1 MEHASATQKGGKQSM
16 KAKTLS
22 TIALLVVLSLLV
34 TQCGP
39 TPEPQT
45 IIQTVEVEK
54 KVVET
59 VEVEK
64 QVIETVEVEKTVIE
78 EKIVEVTAVPAPK
91 VPEGTLTMALS
102 TFPNSIDRPQAA
114 ERQASNT
121 SQQMW
126 DSLLWVNE
134 EGELEPALA
143 ESYEISDDGTEYTFH
158 LRDDVVFHNGEP
170 FNADSVVFTWERAA
184 NADYEYSYYFTNAES
199 VEKIDDY
206 TVKVTTPEPDALF
219 LRLMADYWAM
229 IPPGYYEEV
238 GEEGFVEHPIGT
250 GPFMFV
256 EWVKGDHI
264 TMEANPNYWREGV
277 PKVQNLVFRP
287 IPESS
292 TRVAAIQTGEVDVVG
307 RLSSEEA
314 QSLLGVPNVKVIR
327 YPSTRIY
334 YIAFNNLTTGEGQ
347 PTEDPLVRQA
357 MNYAVDVDAIADALF
372 DGFAQ
377 RATGY
382 VAEGEMGYGV
392 VEPFG
397 YDPDKARELLAEA
410 GYPDGFAMDFACPAG
425 AYIFFEQVCE
435 AVQGYLGDV
444 GIETELEIME
454 SGQYWDLEAE
464 KQLPP
469 LFGDSW
475 SSTLGEAY
483 NRLLGALG
491 GWDASYSSWSDPKID
506 EMLEQ
511 ISQAIDFE
519 ERKKLYEDLQV
530 YMQEDPPF
538 IYLYQLMTFEA
549 ISTRVQNYTPRGA
562 EDYFLMNTW
571 VITEE

>member
-1 MEHASATQKGGKQSM
+1 MRT
-16 KAKTLS
+16 KAFSLIT
-22 TIALLVVLSLLV
+22 LLVLLSLLV
-34 TQCGP
+34 TTCGG
-39 TPEPQT
+39 TAEPQT
-45 IIQTVEVEK
+45 IVETVEVEK
-54 KVVET
+54 TVVET

-64 QVIETVEVEKTVIE
+64 QVVETVVETVVE
-78 EKIVEVTAVPAPK
+78 EKVVEVTAVPAPEG
-91 VPEGTLTMALS
+91 PEGTLTMALA

-114 ERQASNT
+114 ERNASNA

-134 EGELEPALA
+134 EGDLEPALA
-143 ESYEISDDGTEYTFH
+143 ERYDISEDGTEYTFY

-170 FNADSVVFTWERAA
+170 FNADSVVLTWERAA
-184 NADYEYSYYFTNAES
+184 NADYEYSYYFTNADS

-206 TVKVTTPEPDALF
+206 TVKVTTPEPDSTF

-229 IPPGYYEEV
+229 IPPQYYEEV

-264 TMEANPNYWREGV
+264 TMEANPNYWREGL
-277 PKVQNLVFRP
+277 PKVQNLIFRP
-287 IPESS
+287 IPESA

-314 QSLLGVPNVKVIR
+314 QSLLGAPNVKVIR

-334 YIAFNNLTTGEGQ
+334 YIAFNNLTTGLDQ

-357 MNYAVDVDAIADALF
+357 MNYAVDVDAIVDALF
-372 DGFAQ
+372 DGFGQ

-382 VAEGEMGYGV
+382 VADGEMGFGV
-392 VEPFG
+392 VEPFP
-397 YDPDKARELLAEA
+397 YDPQKAMDLLEEA
-410 GYPDGFAMDFACPAG
+410 GYPDGFEMDFACPAG

-435 AVQGYLGDV
+435 AVQGYLLDV
-444 GIETELEIME
+444 GIETNLEIME

-483 NRLLGALG
+483 NRLYGALG
-491 GWDASYSSWSDPKID
+491 GWDASYSSWSDPTID
-506 EMLEQ
+506 QYLADIE
-511 ISQAIDFE
+511 QAIDFG

-530 YMQEDPPF
+530 YMQENPPF

-549 ISTRVQNYTPRGA
+549 INTRVQNYTPRGA

-571 VITEE
+571 VITED